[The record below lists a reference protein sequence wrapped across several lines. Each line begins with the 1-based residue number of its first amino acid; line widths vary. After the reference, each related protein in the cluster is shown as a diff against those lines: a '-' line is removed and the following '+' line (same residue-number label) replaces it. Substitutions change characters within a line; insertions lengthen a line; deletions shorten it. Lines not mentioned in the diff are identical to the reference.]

1 MKTILKI
8 KWEELFKLAMVILM
22 LVAMSKH
29 NITSLNNLLLEL
41 AFYLPFI
48 LVFTEVIKT
57 IRIGL
62 KNGKNIFE

>member
-29 NITSLNNLLLEL
+29 NITSLSNLLLEL

-48 LVFTEVIKT
+48 LLFASTIKT
-57 IRIGL
+57 IRRGIL
-62 KNGKNIFE
+62 NGKNIFE

>member
-29 NITSLNNLLLEL
+29 NITSLSNLLLEL

>member
-8 KWEELFKLAMVILM
+8 KWEELFKLAMTILM

-29 NITSLNNLLLEL
+29 NITNLGNLLLEL

-48 LVFTEVIKT
+48 FVFAEVIKT

-62 KNGKNIFE
+62 KNGKSIFE

>member
-29 NITSLNNLLLEL
+29 NITNLSNLLLEL

-48 LVFTEVIKT
+48 FVFTEVIKT
-57 IRIGL
+57 IRTGL

>member
-1 MKTILKI
+1 MKKILKI
-8 KWEELFKLAMVILM
+8 KCEKLFKLAMIILM

-29 NITSLNNLLLEL
+29 NITSLSNLLLEL

-48 LVFTEVIKT
+48 FVFAKVIKT

-62 KNGKNIFE
+62 KNGKSIFE

>member
-22 LVAMSKH
+22 LMAMSKH
-29 NITSLNNLLLEL
+29 NITSLSNLLLEL